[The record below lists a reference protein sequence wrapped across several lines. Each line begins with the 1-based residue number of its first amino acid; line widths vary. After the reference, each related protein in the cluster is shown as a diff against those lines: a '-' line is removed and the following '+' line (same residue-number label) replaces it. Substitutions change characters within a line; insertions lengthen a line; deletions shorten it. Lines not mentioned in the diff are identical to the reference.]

1 MDPSIAAGRAALEA
15 GGRDAYSPDARGG
28 PAPAASRAASV
39 TVGITHEMTIMR
51 LSAGRSV
58 RLAAACAALFLLA
71 GCGLFGPSE
80 EPYVERPPEELY
92 NTGLA
97 YMQEEEFNKASKAF
111 DEVDRQHPYSPWATQ
126 AQLMSAF
133 AYYLQDKY
141 DDSLIAL
148 SRFIDLHPGN
158 KSVAYAY
165 YLKAICYYEQ
175 IVDVGRDQKN
185 TQLAFDALNDVVTRF
200 PNTDYARD
208 AALKLDL
215 ARDHLA
221 GKEMEVGR
229 FYLERK
235 QYLAAINRFRRVIE
249 LYQTTTHVP
258 EALERLTECYLALG
272 VKDEAQNAAAVLGY
286 NYPGS
291 DWYQDSY
298 NLLTSAD
305 LQPMRTEG
313 SWLSAVF

>member
-1 MDPSIAAGRAALEA
+1 MSPPSTRGPAALE
-15 GGRDAYSPDARGG
+15 RPWCDAYSPIPRGS
-28 PAPAASRAASV
+28 PAPAAARGFA
-39 TVGITHEMTIMR
+39 THRTTHEMNIMS
-51 LSAGRSV
+51 LSAGRFL
-58 RLAAACAALFLLA
+58 RLAAACAAVFLLA
-71 GCGLFGPSE
+71 GCGLFSSKE
-80 EPYVERPPEELY
+80 DEYVERPPEELY

-97 YMQEEEFNKASKAF
+97 YMQDQEYNKAAKAF

-126 AQLMSAF
+126 AQLMSAY
-133 AYYLQDKY
+133 ANYLQDKY
-141 DDSLIAL
+141 DDALISLG
-148 SRFIDLHPGN
+148 RFIDLHPGN
-158 KSVAYAY
+158 KCAAYAY

-258 EALERLTECYLALG
+258 EALERLTECYLAIG
-272 VKDEAQNAAAVLGY
+272 IKDEAQNAAAVLGY
-286 NYPGS
+286 NYPGT

-305 LQPMRTEG
+305 LKPMKKEG

>member
-1 MDPSIAAGRAALEA
+1 MS
-15 GGRDAYSPDARGG
+15 
-28 PAPAASRAASV
+28 
-39 TVGITHEMTIMR
+39 
-51 LSAGRSV
+51 LSAGRFL
-58 RLAAACAALFLLA
+58 RLAAACAAVFLLA
-71 GCGLFGPSE
+71 GCGLFSTSE

-97 YMQEEEFNKASKAF
+97 YMQEGSYNKAAKAF

-126 AQLMSAF
+126 AQLMSAY
-133 AYYLQDKY
+133 AYYLQDQY
-141 DDSLIAL
+141 DDALIAL

-158 KSVAYAY
+158 KSAAYAY

-185 TQLAFDALNDVVTRF
+185 TQQAFDALNDVVTRF

-229 FYLERK
+229 FYLDRK

-258 EALERLTECYLALG
+258 EALERLTECYLAIG

-291 DWYQDSY
+291 SWYEASY
-298 NLLTSAD
+298 DLLKGKHLEPKKSS
-305 LQPMRTEG
+305 G
-313 SWLSAVF
+313 SWLSNIF

>member
-1 MDPSIAAGRAALEA
+1 MVFLP
-15 GGRDAYSPDARGG
+15 
-28 PAPAASRAASV
+28 
-39 TVGITHEMTIMR
+39 R
-51 LSAGRSV
+51 LGV
-58 RLAAACAALFLLA
+58 LIGVLLLAAAC
-71 GCGLFGPSE
+71 SDKKDTQ
-80 EPYVERPPEELY
+80 VERPVEDIY
-92 NTGLA
+92 NTAMDKFDAGNYKGA
-97 YMQEEEFNKASKAF
+97 AADF
-111 DEVDRQHPYSPWATQ
+111 DEVDRQHPYSPWATE
-126 AQLMSAF
+126 AQLMSAY
-133 AYYLQDKY
+133 ANYLQDKY
-141 DDSLIAL
+141 DDALISL

-158 KSVAYAY
+158 KNAAYAY

-185 TQLAFDALNDVVTRF
+185 TQLAFDSLNDVVTRF

-229 FYLERK
+229 FYLDRK

-249 LYQTTTHVP
+249 LYQTTSQTP
-258 EALERLTECYLALG
+258 EALLRLTECYLALG
-272 VKDEAQNAAAVLGY
+272 IKDEAQSAGAVLGY

-298 NLLTSAD
+298 SLLTSENLKPA
-305 LQPMRTEG
+305 MSEG
-313 SWLSAVF
+313 SWLSKIF

>member
-1 MDPSIAAGRAALEA
+1 MS
-15 GGRDAYSPDARGG
+15 
-28 PAPAASRAASV
+28 
-39 TVGITHEMTIMR
+39 
-51 LSAGRSV
+51 LSAGRFL
-58 RLAAACAALFLLA
+58 RLAAACAAVFLLA
-71 GCGLFGPSE
+71 GCGLFSSKE
-80 EPYVERPPEELY
+80 DEYVERPPEELY

-97 YMQEEEFNKASKAF
+97 YMQDQDYNKAAKAF

-126 AQLMSAF
+126 AQLMSAY
-133 AYYLQDKY
+133 ANYLQDKY
-141 DDSLIAL
+141 DDALISLG
-148 SRFIDLHPGN
+148 RFIDLHPGN
-158 KSVAYAY
+158 KGAAYAY

-229 FYLERK
+229 YYLKRGN
-235 QYLAAINRFRRVIE
+235 YLAAINRFRKVVDD
-249 LYQTTTHVP
+249 YQVTSHLP
-258 EALERLTECYLALG
+258 EALHRLVEAYTALGLTE
-272 VKDEAQNAAAVLGY
+272 EARKAAAVLGH

-291 DWYQDSY
+291 EWYVDSY
-298 NLLTSAD
+298 SLATGNDARDPSEKKKPGFFGRL
-305 LQPMRTEG
+305 
-313 SWLSAVF
+313 F

>member
-1 MDPSIAAGRAALEA
+1 
-15 GGRDAYSPDARGG
+15 
-28 PAPAASRAASV
+28 
-39 TVGITHEMTIMR
+39 MTIMS
-51 LSAGRSV
+51 LSAGRLL
-58 RLAAACAALFLLA
+58 RLAVACAALVLLA
-71 GCGLFGPSE
+71 GCGLFGSSE
-80 EPYVERPPEELY
+80 EAYVERPPEELY

-97 YMQEEEFNKASKAF
+97 YMQEGDYNKAAKAF
-111 DEVDRQHPYSPWATQ
+111 DEVDRQHPYSPWATE
-126 AQLMSAF
+126 AQLMSAY
-133 AYYLQDKY
+133 ANYLQDKY
-141 DDSLIAL
+141 DDALISLA
-148 SRFIDLHPGN
+148 RFIDLHPGN
-158 KSVAYAY
+158 KNAAYAY
-165 YLKAICYYEQ
+165 YLKSICYYEQ

-272 VKDEAQNAAAVLGY
+272 IKDEAQNAAAVLGY
-286 NYPGS
+286 NYPGT

-305 LQPMRTEG
+305 LKPMKKEG